1 MILKINK
8 LDCTIYL
15 YKYYMVYASV
25 SYGHKMLTNNYI
37 LHKLYYAIYIF
48 LVFLYIS
55 Y

>member
-15 YKYYMVYASV
+15 YKYYMVYTSV

-37 LHKLYYAIYIF
+37 EDILPKGVGCL
-48 LVFLYIS
+48 
-55 Y
+55 